1 MAEQWVW
8 GGGWAD
14 IAAGASCLCT
24 VLQQPKAGKQGSE
37 TEWQLGRPGLFF
49 HAAGAS

>member
-1 MAEQWVW
+1 MVGPGQGGL

-24 VLQQPKAGKQGSE
+24 ILQQPKAGKQGSE
-37 TEWQLGRPGLFF
+37 TE
-49 HAAGAS
+49 